1 MIEEKNETRDGF
13 MQRKTSNGV
22 ELKLIEGGVKSE
34 ISAIKAVVRP
44 HEVDMSLESIWK
56 EMRIRAVFELVDS
69 AATEIEANL
78 RLGIASI
85 RGDVPKISDER
96 LFRGDSYYLFLKRN
110 HPSITSRSTRMGA
123 GAIDD
128 FNMIIS
134 DTFRAA
140 IKESFEEF
148 MNELTAV
155 NSVMGRQMPSS
166 LANRMADMHMALLQK
181 EIVSLKEEVLN
192 KITESA
198 DAIDIKMA
206 GNLLFSGSKKISGY
220 IERET
225 EKLRDHGT
233 SIVGLRSGIR
243 I

>member
-1 MIEEKNETRDGF
+1 

-22 ELKLIEGGVKSE
+22 ELKLIKGTKSE
-34 ISAIKAVVRP
+34 FQTIKAVVRP

-56 EMRIRAVFELVDS
+56 EMRIRAVFELIDS
-69 AATEIEANL
+69 ASEEINVAL
-78 RLGIASI
+78 RSGIASV

-96 LFRGDSYYLFLKRN
+96 LFRGDSHYISLRRSD
-110 HPSITSRSTRMGA
+110 PTIISRSTRMGA

-128 FNMIIS
+128 FNMTIS
-134 DTFRAA
+134 DTFKAA
-140 IKESFEEF
+140 IKENFEEF

-155 NSVMGRQMPSS
+155 NAAMGRQMPSS
-166 LANRMADMHMALLQK
+166 LANRMADMQIASLQR
-181 EIVSLKEEVLN
+181 EIISLKEEVLN
-192 KITESA
+192 KIEASE
-198 DAIDIKMA
+198 DAIGIKMA
-206 GNLLFSGSKKISGY
+206 GNLLFSGSKRISGY

-233 SIVGLRSGIR
+233 NIAGLRSGTR